1 MTALPRLDPIYL
13 AHLGAQP
20 AIGLASLWRSAFA
33 GGGVT
38 GYYAALI
45 ERVRVHSDAYAML
58 DLSHVLQLD
67 FQRDSALSLQGA
79 AVQRQPLYRLQ
90 QAQRTQAPRILVLKA
105 AGDLMS
111 NAPIEFLFER
121 RDYTVDVLYLTSAD
135 TQPSAMPATLPD
147 HDVLW
152 VAVAESDANRSLLE
166 ALDTILAQWP
176 RPVLNRPARIAQ
188 LARDRW
194 HAQLRDIPGL
204 IAPATTRVHRATLGG
219 LAAGLAPLGSLAVD
233 GGLPWI
239 VRPVGSHAG
248 QGLAKIHN
256 LAELDQ
262 YLQQHP
268 EDHFFV
274 ARYIDYASADGLYRK
289 YRLVFVGGKPYLYHL
304 GISRHWIVH
313 YPYEEMMQDP
323 ARLTEEA
330 AAMQHFES
338 DFLRRHARALA
349 LLTERVGLPYWGLDC
364 AQTRDGRLL
373 VFEAS
378 GAMLVHGMDPADP
391 FAHKL
396 AQMRQIADA
405 VEQLLNDARP

>member
-1 MTALPRLDPIYL
+1 MTALPRLDPSHL

-20 AIGLASLWRSAFA
+20 AIGLACLWRSAFA
-33 GGGVT
+33 GGGVAS
-38 GYYAALI
+38 YYAPLI
-45 ERVRVHSDAYAML
+45 ERVRGHGDAYAML

-90 QAQRTQAPRILVLKA
+90 QARRTLAPRILLLKA

-111 NAPIEFLFER
+111 NAPVEFLFEQ
-121 RDYTVDVLYLTSAD
+121 RDYMVDVLYVGMDAPL
-135 TQPSAMPATLPD
+135 PETLPD

-152 VAVAESDANRSLLE
+152 VAIAESDANRALLE
-166 ALDTILAQWP
+166 ALDGLLAHWP

-194 HAQLRDIPGL
+194 HAQLRGVPGL
-204 IAPATTRVHRATLGG
+204 VAPATARVQRATLGRM
-219 LAAGLAPLGSLAVD
+219 AAGLAPLASLPLE

-248 QGLAKIHN
+248 QGLARFDSLTE
-256 LAELDQ
+256 LAG
-262 YLQQHP
+262 YLQQH
-268 EDHFFV
+268 EADAYFV

-289 YRLVFVGGKPYLYHL
+289 YRLVFVGGRPYLYHV
-304 GISRHWIVH
+304 GISNHWVVH

-330 AAMQHFES
+330 AAMHNFDG
-338 DFLRRHARALA
+338 DFMRRHARTLA
-349 LLTERVGLPYWGLDC
+349 LLAERVGLPYWGLDC
-364 AQTRDGRLL
+364 AQTRDGSLL
-373 VFEAS
+373 AFEAS
-378 GAMLVHGMDPADP
+378 SAMLVHGMDPADP
-391 FAHKL
+391 FAHKV
-396 AQMRQIADA
+396 AQMSLIGDA
-405 VEQLLNDARP
+405 VEQLLNAARP

>member
-1 MTALPRLDPIYL
+1 MTALPRLDPNPI

-33 GGGVT
+33 GGGIT
-38 GYYAALI
+38 PYYAPLI
-45 ERVRVHSDAYAML
+45 ERVRAHSDPYAML

-79 AVQRQPLYRLQ
+79 AVQRQSLYRLQ
-90 QAQRTQAPRILVLKA
+90 QAPRTQAPRILLLKA

-111 NAPIEFLFER
+111 NAPVEFLFEQ
-121 RDYTVDVLYLTSAD
+121 RDYTVDVLYVGMDIPWPDA
-135 TQPSAMPATLPD
+135 LPD

-152 VAVAESDANRSLLE
+152 VAVAESDANQAVLG
-166 ALDTILAQWP
+166 ALDGLLAHWP

-204 IAPATTRVHRATLGG
+204 IVPVTARVPRAALGG
-219 LAAGLAPLGSLAVD
+219 LAAGLAPLGSLQLD

-239 VRPVGSHAG
+239 ARPVGTHAG
-248 QGLAKIHN
+248 QGLGKFDS
-256 LAELDQ
+256 LAELDG
-262 YLQQHP
+262 YLQQH
-268 EDHFFV
+268 EADAYFV

-289 YRLVFVGGKPYLYHL
+289 YRLVFVGGRPYLYHL
-304 GISRHWIVH
+304 GISSHWVVH
-313 YPYEEMMQDP
+313 YPYEEMMRNP
-323 ARLTEEA
+323 ARLAEEA
-330 AAMQHFES
+330 DAMRRFED
-338 DFLRRHARALA
+338 DFMRRHARALA
-349 LLTERVGLPYWGLDC
+349 LLADRVGLPYWGLDC

-373 VFEAS
+373 AFEAS
-378 GAMLVHGMDPADP
+378 SAMLVHGMDPADP

-396 AQMRQIADA
+396 AQMSVIGDA
-405 VEQLLNDARP
+405 VEQLLNAARP